1 MIPFPALL
9 LPQPVRGPVFEG
21 LLFLG
26 FLLHIVFVLLT
37 LGTAFIAV
45 YYFLKD
51 RRPEPPGGV
60 PWHRRVLRTFI
71 THKSLA
77 VAIGVA
83 PLLLI
88 QLGHAVPFFNATSLF
103 APRWMMIFIVL
114 IPVSL
119 IFDSLAHNAPVRRSL
134 HLALALVALILLL
147 TVPANFVAVLVA
159 AEHSAQWPDLIRAGY
174 RFTTPIALHALTRYL
189 HVLAAG
195 VIVGGLFHYIFT
207 ARGDRERKAAML
219 NWIVFGVMAEE
230 VLGPMLLLTLT
241 LSLDATSTIV
251 LLIGLLA
258 LAAFTW
264 IVAHAGRGARDL
276 NLKLAVPLFLVI
288 PLCML
293 AVRQHEQDRSFA
305 GLEARAAEESKR
317 YAALLKPFEE
327 AAVGRYQKDVETVYD
342 NGPTIYGQS
351 CSFCH
356 SEKGDGNGA
365 EARNLAVPPEAISAV
380 RSSRPYIYKILT
392 GGVGG
397 SAMPYF
403 TVFAR
408 DKLEMLIDLMN
419 ERWQILGSPPLV
431 DGVSPA
437 DKAEGEKTYAQVC
450 AGCHGSDGKPTANAL
465 KFKPPPPD
473 FTQFSLLPDRALEVI
488 NGGYHGT
495 VMGPFGQ
502 TLSPA
507 VKTAL
512 VQVLYNLRK

>member
-1 MIPFPALL
+1 MIPFPGLL

-26 FLLHIVFVLLT
+26 FLLHVVFVLLT

-45 YYFLKD
+45 YYSLKD
-51 RRPEPPGGV
+51 WRPEPPGSV

-71 THKSLA
+71 THKSIA
-77 VAIGVA
+77 VAVGVA

-103 APRWMMIFIVL
+103 APRWLLIFVIL

-119 IFDSLAHNAPVRRSL
+119 IFDSLAHNAPVRRGL
-134 HLALALVALILLL
+134 HLALSGVALLLL
-147 TVPANFVAVLVA
+147 LIVPANFVAVLVA

-174 RFTTPIALHALTRYL
+174 RFSTPIALHALTRYL

-207 ARGDRERKAAML
+207 ARGDRERRAAML

-241 LSLDATSTIV
+241 LRLDATSTIV
-251 LLIGLLA
+251 LLIGLVA

-293 AVRQHEQDRSFA
+293 TVRQHQQDRSFA

-317 YAALLKPFEE
+317 YASLLRPYED
-327 AAVGRYQKDVETVYD
+327 AAVGRYKKDVETVYD

-351 CSFCH
+351 CAFCH
-356 SEKGDGNGA
+356 NENGDGNGA
-365 EARNLAVPPEAISAV
+365 EARNLTVSPEAISAV
-380 RSSRPYIYKILT
+380 RAARRYVYEILK

-403 TVFAR
+403 TVFTR
-408 DKLEMLIDLMN
+408 DKLEMLIDLLN
-419 ERWQILGSPPLV
+419 ERWQILGPPPPL

-437 DKAEGEKTYAQVC
+437 DKAEAQRTYGQVC
-450 AGCHGSDGKPTANAL
+450 AGCHGPDGKPPANAL

-473 FTQFSLLPDRALEVI
+473 FTQYSLLPGRALDVI
-488 NGGYHGT
+488 NGGYRGT

-502 TLSPA
+502 TLSPT

-512 VQVLYNLRK
+512 VQVLYDLRK